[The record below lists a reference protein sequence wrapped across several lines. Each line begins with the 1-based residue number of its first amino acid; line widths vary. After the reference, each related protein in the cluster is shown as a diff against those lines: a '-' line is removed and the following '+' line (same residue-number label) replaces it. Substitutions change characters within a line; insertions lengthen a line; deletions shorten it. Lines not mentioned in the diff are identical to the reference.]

1 MKNSIIALAV
11 GATLLS
17 AVPAAAQG
25 QLTERPFALKD
36 AMQMAVKHNPGLRAA
51 LELEV
56 QAKAQR
62 DQAFAFI
69 QPNINAGY
77 QYRINDRE
85 IALDFADS
93 FDTSFLTDAFT
104 PLYGNIG
111 YILGELAE
119 DNMIEP
125 EDCTE
130 LAVINGFADCAE
142 FLEAMN
148 GEGDFGDSGD
158 TEQPAADPTIIQPKT
173 QQYLSLQ
180 ADWPLS
186 PRAISMAAAGKQNI
200 LSSRAQIRQARDQ
213 LLLGVVKAYAGAWQ
227 VQESVALIQE
237 QIILVEAHLKD
248 TQALDAAGMITRD
261 VTLRAQLELEKIK
274 RQLRDAQQMQRA
286 TIRGLR
292 IAIGKRDLEIG
303 ALTPLPKV
311 SITRVDSEGLA
322 AEAMEQRPEVAGAEA
337 QALGAQNM
345 EVDAILQFMPAFAV
359 SAQWNWSDQA
369 AGFDDKQ
376 TSWWIGLGVQ
386 LPIWDGGI
394 KVHNARIAASRKRQA
409 IANIESVRQ
418 QVSME
423 VENAWDA
430 FSTKRDAVSV
440 AELERDLAAEAYR
453 LVEVRYK
460 AGKARQV
467 EILDAQTA
475 LKFAELGFVQ
485 AQVDRELAAAEL
497 LAAAGR
503 VGDVGG

>member
-36 AMQMAVKHNPGLRAA
+36 AMQLAVKHNPGLRAA

-93 FDTSFLTDAFT
+93 FDTSSLTDAFT

-125 EDCTE
+125 EDCAE
-130 LAVINGFADCAE
+130 LASINGFDDCAS
-142 FLEAMN
+142 FLEAMS
-148 GEGDFGDSGD
+148 GEGDLTPSE
-158 TEQPAADPTIIQPKT
+158 TEQPAEDPTIIQPKT

-213 LLLGVVKAYAGAWQ
+213 LMLGIVRAYAGAWQ
-227 VQESVALIQE
+227 VQESVALIEDQV
-237 QIILVEAHLKD
+237 ILVEAHLKD

-261 VTLRAQLELEKIK
+261 VTLRAQLELAKIQ

-303 ALTPLPKV
+303 ALTPLPEV
-311 SITRVDSEGLA
+311 AITRVDSEGLA
-322 AEAMEQRPEVAGAEA
+322 SEAMEQRPEVAGAEA

-359 SAQWNWSDQA
+359 SAQWTWTDQA
-369 AGFDDKQ
+369 AGFDSKQ

-394 KVHNARIAASRKRQA
+394 KVHNARIASSRKRQA

-440 AELERDLAAEAYR
+440 AQLERELAAEAHR

-475 LKFAELGFVQ
+475 LKFAELSFVQ

-503 VGDVGG
+503 VSDVGG